1 MKAFLFLLLF
11 IALIVIALGLIL
23 GFFIWIL
30 SLLLDNDENEDK

>member
-1 MKAFLFLLLF
+1 MKLFLFLLPF
-11 IALIVIALGLIL
+11 IALIVIAWGLIL